1 MNLKQFFTAKKINIL
16 ALSVL
21 LVLTAWIYQ
30 PVFKSGWLNN
40 WDDDLQVTNNP
51 DITAISFTNLKN
63 IFSSFYV
70 GMYQPL
76 TTFFYALEYHWFG
89 LNPNIFHGTNLL
101 LHLLNIV
108 LVYCLVKKILIKFWP
123 SFGVAAIFALHP
135 MQVEAVAWISAR
147 STLLCSTFILLGVL
161 TYWRYAQL
169 EKRTNLWKTF
179 IIFILA
185 IFTKALAIVFPLIL
199 ILIDWYHQ
207 KLNKKTLLEKIPFFI
222 ISLLFTWLALVGRK
236 RAEHLLD
243 LGSYYSLWDKTTFVL
258 SSLFFYVAKLFW
270 PINLS
275 PFYNYPPKIN
285 NLLPISFYIMAG
297 LAVILIASTL
307 WAIIRFKHQPFGR
320 LLTLASSW
328 FILNL
333 ILILKILPV
342 GFQYAADRYNYLAML
357 GPLLL
362 LAYGLD
368 KLTTKQPKTKII
380 VIVLIIFIS
389 ASLSFIS
396 RQTTMMWHDNLT
408 LINKAI
414 SQAHPDTNL
423 YMTRGVVK
431 NSDKDYQG
439 ALDDLNYSLSLNNEN
454 LTAHYNR
461 ALVLSGSFQRYQ
473 EALADLNFVINSQPT
488 ASAYYERGNIKAT
501 INDLPGTIADYSE
514 AIKLSDNWLY
524 LFNRAN
530 IYGQLKKYPEALA
543 DYNQAIELVPDFSSA
558 YYYKGVTLSKLGKN
572 SQACEAW
579 QAGKKIGL
587 KLGPHLEKLCLNK
600 GE

>member
-1 MNLKQFFTAKKINIL
+1 MVIKLKQYFTPKKIHFL
-16 ALSVL
+16 ALAIL
-21 LVLTAWIYQ
+21 LVLVVLVYQ
-30 PVFKSGWLNN
+30 PIFKNGFLNN
-40 WDDDLQVTNNP
+40 FDDYQQVTNNL
-51 DITAISFTNLKN
+51 DIKAITLENLK
-63 IFSSFYV
+63 IIGSSFYV

-76 TTFFYALEYHWFG
+76 ATFSYALEYHWFG

-123 SFGVAAIFALHP
+123 SFGVATIFALHP

-147 STLLCSTFILLGVL
+147 STLFCSTLILLGAL

-169 EKRTNLWKTF
+169 EKRPDLWKTF

-185 IFTKALAIVFPLIL
+185 IFTKALAIIFPLIL
-199 ILIDWYHQ
+199 VLIDSYHK

-243 LGSYYSLWDKTTFVL
+243 LGSYYSLWDKITFIL
-258 SSLFFYVAKLFW
+258 SSLFFYIAKLFW

-275 PFYNYPPKIN
+275 PFYNYPPKVGGF
-285 NLLPISFYIMAG
+285 LPNSFYVSAG
-297 LAVILIASTL
+297 LAIILIISTIWSIL
-307 WAIIRFKHQPFGR
+307 HFKHQTFGR
-320 LLTLASSW
+320 LLTLASAW
-328 FILNL
+328 FMLNL
-333 ILILKILPV
+333 ILVLKILPI

-380 VIVLIIFIS
+380 IIILTIFIS
-389 ASLSFIS
+389 TSLSFIS
-396 RQTTMMWHDNLT
+396 RQTTAMWHDDLT

-414 SQAHPDTNL
+414 SQAYPDTNL
-423 YMTRGVVK
+423 YMARGMAK
-431 NSDKDYQG
+431 HSNKDYQG

-461 ALVLSGSFQRYQ
+461 AQVLSGNFQRHQ
-473 EALADLNFVINSQPT
+473 EALTDLDFVINSQPT
-488 ASAYYERGNIKAT
+488 ASAYYERGSIKVAL
-501 INDLPGTIADYSE
+501 NDLPGTIADYSE
-514 AIKLSDNWLY
+514 AIKLDDNWLY
-524 LFNRAN
+524 VFTRAN

-543 DYNQAIELVPDFSSA
+543 DYNHTIELVPNFTSA
-558 YYYKGVTLSKLGKN
+558 YYYKGLTLLNMK
-572 SQACEAW
+572 QTQVACQTW
-579 QAGKKIGL
+579 QQGLAVGL
-587 KLGPHLEKLCLNK
+587 KPGPEMIKVCPNN
-600 GE
+600 